1 MKKIILGRTEE
12 SISVISLG
20 AWSHGK
26 HNTNSGAS
34 VGWSNQSDQ
43 NSKDALLKSFSL
55 GINHWDT
62 ADVYGEG
69 HSEKIIGSMW
79 NEVPRNKIFLATK
92 VGWDKGPNKYWYN
105 SNYIRMKMEQSL
117 KNLKTECV
125 DLLYLHHCNFG
136 KDDEFLEGALDQLI
150 RFKEE
155 GKTRFIGLSDWS
167 ASRIMKYIDIVN
179 PDVVQPLYNVYDIEY
194 ETSGLKDHVTKNN
207 LGVCFFSPIKHG
219 ILTGKYNSIPNF
231 PKGDFRR
238 SVKEFKDVEFIKKMK
253 ENRNRIES
261 KFPNLGEDAIMQSL
275 LAAILFGNP
284 TACVLLGQRNKT
296 QAEIA
301 GRLGRPITKKDSLWI
316 LSLYRN

>member
-1 MKKIILGRTEE
+1 MEKVILGRTKQ

-26 HNTNSGAS
+26 QNIDGNVS
-34 VGWSNQSDQ
+34 VGWSNQSDRD
-43 NSKDALLKSFSL
+43 SKNALLKSFSL

-79 NEVPRNKIFLATK
+79 NEISRNDIFLATK
-92 VGWDKGPNKYWYN
+92 VGWDKGPNKHWYN
-105 SNYIRMKMEQSL
+105 SDYMRRKMERSL
-117 KNLKTECV
+117 KNLKV
-125 DLLYLHHCNFG
+125 DCIDLFYLHHCNFG
-136 KDDEFLEGALDQLI
+136 KKDEFLEGAMEQLI

-167 ASRIMKYIDIVN
+167 ASKIMKYINIVN

-194 ETSGLKDHVTKNN
+194 ETSGLKDHIAKNN

-219 ILTGKYNSIPNF
+219 LLTGKYNSIPNF

-238 SVKEFKDVEFIKKMK
+238 SVKEFNDTGFIKKMK
-253 ENRNRIES
+253 KNRSVIES
-261 KFPNLGEDAIMQSL
+261 KFPDLGEDAIMQSL
-275 LAAILFGNP
+275 LGAILFDNP
-284 TACVLLGQRNKT
+284 TACVLLGQRNKE
-296 QAEIA
+296 QAEVA
-301 GRLGRPITKKDSLWI
+301 GRLGNPITKEDSLWI
-316 LSLYRN
+316 LSLYRD